1 MFDGNAELTLI
12 IIINL
17 VEPCNFEPSLV
28 AAIAVLVIACPCAL
42 CLATP
47 TSIMVGTSRVAENG
61 ILFKGGEHLERTHEV
76 DTIVFDKTGTVT
88 KGEPVVTQFEGSE
101 ETLHL
106 LASAEAN
113 SEHPL

>member
-1 MFDGNAELTLI
+1 
-12 IIINL
+12 
-17 VEPCNFEPSLV
+17 
-28 AAIAVLVIACPCAL
+28 
-42 CLATP
+42 
-47 TSIMVGTSRVAENG
+47 MVGTGRAAENG

-113 SEHPL
+113 SEHPLAKAVVEYAESKNINLSEETMFEEVTETGNKANRTGTQ